1 MDNDVLPAQAAGMIG
16 VHLRRGPWGHLH
28 AARPEAARA
37 DLRVGSLLGLP
48 ALLDGLS
55 RRG

>member
-1 MDNDVLPAQAAGMIG
+1 MTA

-37 DLRVGSLLGLP
+37 HLRIESLAEFADALEGLH
-48 ALLDGLS
+48 AG
-55 RRG
+55 